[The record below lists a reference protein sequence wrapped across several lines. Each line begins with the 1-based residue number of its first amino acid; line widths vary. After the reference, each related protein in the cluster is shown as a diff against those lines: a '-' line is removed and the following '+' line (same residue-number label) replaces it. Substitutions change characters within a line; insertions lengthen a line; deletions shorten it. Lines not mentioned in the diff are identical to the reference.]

1 MPVVMAKPRARITE
15 VVMAI
20 TIFSY
25 VEIARSNSRP
35 VD

>member
-1 MPVVMAKPRARITE
+1 MPVVMTKPRARITD

-20 TIFSY
+20 TFSY